1 MRGHVQAVY
10 DLSYVYVTPASAAG
24 GRGGQGRGEDRR
36 RSEVDIGDGLDKKDG
51 AKVDTDEQEP
61 DGAGTVS
68 GTGGK
73 SARVPSLAELVGT
86 RDLARAGY
94 EFRIHVRR

>member
-1 MRGHVQAVY
+1 
-10 DLSYVYVTPASAAG
+10 
-24 GRGGQGRGEDRR
+24 
-36 RSEVDIGDGLDKKDG
+36 
-51 AKVDTDEQEP
+51 
-61 DGAGTVS
+61 VS